1 MKTSVLFA
9 CGKALDA
16 LPDIDDLFAPT
27 DFHSTEAVRHIKM
40 TIDKIMDAMPVFAK
54 RFATV

>member
-1 MKTSVLFA
+1 MSFFT
-9 CGKALDA
+9 CGKAPDA